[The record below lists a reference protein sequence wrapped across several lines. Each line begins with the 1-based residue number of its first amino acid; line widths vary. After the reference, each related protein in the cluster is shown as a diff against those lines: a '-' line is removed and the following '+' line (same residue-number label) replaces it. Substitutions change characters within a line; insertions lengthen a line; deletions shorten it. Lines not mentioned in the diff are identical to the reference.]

1 MLKFIKGQRTWIYVV
16 SILVIVFLLFVPPFS
31 VGIKK
36 FSLKLLLIPVKAFSG
51 TAEYFRSKRD
61 LQDENAVLRKE
72 SGELSIKIGQY
83 EELQGENQR
92 LRELLRFKK
101 SVGFDTISA
110 EVVAR
115 NPNEWVGSFV
125 IDKGADDGIQKNMA
139 VCSSNG
145 LLGKIVES
153 HRKTSTVM
161 LITHPGFRTGGM
173 LRDSRIN
180 GVVVGSGKDTVKML
194 YIPIDAEVGKGET
207 VITSGF
213 SRIFPKGLLIGEV
226 MSVEKSKTG
235 LYKNAII
242 KPSAESFNQEEVLCI
257 K

>member
-16 SILVIVFLLFVPPFS
+16 SILVIIFLLFVPPFS
-31 VGIKK
+31 AGIKK
-36 FSLKLLLIPVKAFSG
+36 LSLKLLLIPVKGFSG
-51 TAEYFRSKRD
+51 AAEYFRSKRD
-61 LQDENAVLRKE
+61 LQDENAALRKE
-72 SGELSIKIGQY
+72 AGELSIKIGQY
-83 EELQGENQR
+83 EELRGENQR
-92 LRELLRFKK
+92 LRELLQFKK

-110 EVVAR
+110 EVIAR

-125 IDKGADDGIQKNMA
+125 IDKGTDDGIQKNMA
-139 VCSSNG
+139 VCSSKG
-145 LLGKIVES
+145 LLGKIVEPQK
-153 HRKTSTVM
+153 KTSTVK

-173 LRDSRIN
+173 LINSRIN

-194 YIPIDAEVGKGET
+194 YIPIDAEVGKGEP

-226 MSVEKSKTG
+226 MSVGKSKTG